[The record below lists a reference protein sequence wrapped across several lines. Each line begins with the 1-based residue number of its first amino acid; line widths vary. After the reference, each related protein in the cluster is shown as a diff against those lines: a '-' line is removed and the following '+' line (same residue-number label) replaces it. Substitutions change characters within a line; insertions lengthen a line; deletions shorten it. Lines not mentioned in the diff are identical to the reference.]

1 MKRFVIERDF
11 EYKGFRCVVIFTK
24 GGFRNGYVGYSEPH
38 DLTDEE
44 KEKIETE
51 FCCHGGVTYI
61 GGGKGSHH
69 PVDSNSYWLGFDC
82 GHYGDE
88 IDVDQAVEYKLISPE
103 VEPIMRM
110 QEGLFW
116 WTCYDRRRSSSG
128 MQEIG
133 RLDGG
138 GRISWI
144 KNSM

>member
-110 QEGLFW
+110 QEGLFGGHAM
-116 WTCYDRRRSSSG
+116 TEEEVA
-128 MQEIG
+128 QECKKLVDQMEEVG
-133 RLDGG
+133 YHG
-138 GRISWI
+138 
-144 KNSM
+144 